1 MFDTERLRNT
11 KTNSTT
17 QTCIQRGLE
26 TQIQKQTRGFET
38 QRHRDRETRRMIFLA
53 TFSLRSKLI
62 ARCLHVLYIRIANKN
77 TERLRNTKTKT
88 YIQRHRDRHRD
99 SVTRRMMLRE
109 LLYPCSRRLPT
120 RHTQSSFPL
129 PPLQIETTPPP
140 PSPFPLPPSPSSL
153 YPF

>member
-1 MFDTERLRNT
+1 MFNTERLRNT

-26 TQIQKQTRGFET
+26 TQIQKQGFET
-38 QRHRDRETRRMIFLA
+38 QRHRDIETRRMIFLA